1 MCTVLFA
8 KLKQTLDIYIYTK
21 RVYVEKNNLTYDIP
35 TDLYQIPQMHFSK
48 KILKCTFAPITK
60 TALV

>member
-21 RVYVEKNNLTYDIP
+21 RVYVEKNNLTYDLP

-48 KILKCTFAPITK
+48 KSSNAHLPPSQK
-60 TALV
+60 LH